1 MAFSLKKWVT
11 GMLESTRLNDTN
23 TNWTDIESA
32 IDTLQTNASLLPIR
46 KSLQNESVLGYADT
60 LSPGA
65 YLVSTTADTIDL
77 PSANYRF
84 MPGLILVRTT
94 SGAGLSYGI
103 VVVLFNYTNGQIATN
118 VKTASGWLSDWNIIG

>member
-46 KSLQNESVLGYADT
+46 KSLQNESVLGYAAT

-65 YLVSTTADTIDL
+65 YLVFTTADTIDL
-77 PSANYRF
+77 PSIYYRY

-94 SGAGLSYGI
+94 NGI

-118 VKTASGWLSDWNIIG
+118 VKTTSGWLSDWNIIG

>member
-46 KSLQNESVLGYADT
+46 KSLQNESVLGYAAT
-60 LSPGA
+60 LSSGA

-94 SGAGLSYGI
+94 NGI